1 MRGPAGGALGQA
13 HWALLQLLGSQRA
26 EGRSAPNLLPRPD
39 GLDPFPPSNAANA
52 CSGPFTAAKNTR
64 KTPEVGGFLIGAKLL
79 ESALVA
85 AHPSVL
91 RARGLLWLSG
101 RAFVL

>member
-1 MRGPAGGALGQA
+1 M
-13 HWALLQLLGSQRA
+13 ALLRLLGSQRA

-64 KTPEVGGFLIGAKLL
+64 KTPEVGGFLIGAKLRDP
-79 ESALVA
+79 ALVA

>member
-1 MRGPAGGALGQA
+1 M
-13 HWALLQLLGSQRA
+13 ALLQLLGSQRA

-64 KTPEVGGFLIGAKLL
+64 KTPEVGGFLIGAKL
-79 ESALVA
+79 
-85 AHPSVL
+85 
-91 RARGLLWLSG
+91 RI
-101 RAFVL
+101 

>member
-1 MRGPAGGALGQA
+1 M
-13 HWALLQLLGSQRA
+13 ALLQLLGSQRA

-52 CSGPFTAAKNTR
+52 CSGPFPAAKNTR
-64 KTPEVGGFLIGAKLL
+64 KTPEVGGFLIGAKLRR
-79 ESALVA
+79 SALVA

>member
-1 MRGPAGGALGQA
+1 M
-13 HWALLQLLGSQRA
+13 ALLRLLGSQRA

-39 GLDPFPPSNAANA
+39 GLDTFPPSNAAHA
-52 CSGPFTAAKNTR
+52 CSGPFTAAIWAKNGLNCWR
-64 KTPEVGGFLIGAKLL
+64 VLIGAGRP

-91 RARGLLWLSG
+91 RARVLLWLSG